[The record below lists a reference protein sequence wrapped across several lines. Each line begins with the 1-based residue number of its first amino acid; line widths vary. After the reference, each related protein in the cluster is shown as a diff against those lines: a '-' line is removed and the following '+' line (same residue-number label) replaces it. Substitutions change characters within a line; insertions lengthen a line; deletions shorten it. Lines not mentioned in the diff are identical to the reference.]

1 MNDNSLNR
9 LKDLKE
15 KLNDEKLSDNERN
28 QLVAEINALMGSS
41 NNSKV
46 NESNNNNVNTLEDK
60 KVKMLVRKN
69 PNIKGYVS
77 NVAVIVSG
85 TIFAV
90 ATAAIIALMMI
101 R

>member
-41 NNSKV
+41 NKSKV
-46 NESNNNNVNTLEDK
+46 MKVIIIMLTL
-60 KVKMLVRKN
+60 
-69 PNIKGYVS
+69 
-77 NVAVIVSG
+77 
-85 TIFAV
+85 
-90 ATAAIIALMMI
+90 
-101 R
+101 